1 MSPKIDADS
10 IADQRSLRQRQLT
23 DAALSL
29 ALEGGAESIT
39 VSAVA
44 AKAGLA
50 RSSFYEYF
58 SSSADLIADLV
69 MEELESYR
77 LRLSK
82 AVAESKSSDEYI
94 ANWVEESLKYVVDG
108 RHMLVKSLNSITLP
122 DFRKAEIAQGHRALI
137 STIIEPL
144 AKLGIRDI
152 HAALTYLQN
161 TLDTASTRIEAGN
174 DAEREIQYAKRY
186 AFAGLRALSDL
197 P

>member
-1 MSPKIDADS
+1 MSPKIEAES
-10 IADQRSLRQRQLT
+10 IVDQRALRQRQLT

-69 MEELESYR
+69 MDELESYR

-82 AVAESKSSDEYI
+82 AVEDSKSSDEYI

-122 DFRKAEIAQGHRALI
+122 DFRKAEIAQGHRALM

-144 AKLGIRDI
+144 ANLGIKDI

-161 TLDTASTRIEAGN
+161 TLDTASARIEAGN
-174 DAEREIQYAKRY
+174 GAEKEIEYAKRY

>member
-1 MSPKIDADS
+1 MSPRIEADS
-10 IADQRSLRQRQLT
+10 IIDQRSLRQRQLT

-29 ALEGGAESIT
+29 ALECGAESIT

-82 AVAESKSSDEYI
+82 AVEGSQSSNEYI
-94 ANWVEESLKYVVDG
+94 ESWIEESLKYVVDG

-122 DFRKAEIAQGHRALI
+122 DFRKAEISQGHRALM

-144 AKLGIRDI
+144 SNLGIKDI
-152 HAALTYLQN
+152 YAALTYLQN
-161 TLDTASTRIEAGN
+161 TLDTASTRIESGK
-174 DAEREIQYAKRY
+174 DADREIEYAKKY
-186 AFAGLRALSDL
+186 AFAGLKALSDL